1 MLTNESVLISAPSMS
16 IQIVKKKA
24 PNTVRKLIEA
34 IRERYKLKDSNI
46 HECYERL
53 NEVQKNFLKKNVFA
67 IPSATSK

>member
-34 IRERYKLKDSNI
+34 IRERYKL
-46 HECYERL
+46 ERF
-53 NEVQKNFLKKNVFA
+53 KY
-67 IPSATSK
+67 S